1 MDLETI
7 ALLAEV
13 RSKILE
19 ATIMVKN
26 GFTKEE
32 INNHLVETAESIN
45 QTYQINKE

>member
-1 MDLETI
+1 MDLEI
-7 ALLAEV
+7 VALLAEV

-32 INNHLVETAESIN
+32 VINYLVETAESIN

>member
-13 RSKILE
+13 RCKILE

-26 GFTKEE
+26 GLTKEE
-32 INNHLVETAESIN
+32 IINHLVETAESIN
-45 QTYQINKE
+45 KTYQINKE